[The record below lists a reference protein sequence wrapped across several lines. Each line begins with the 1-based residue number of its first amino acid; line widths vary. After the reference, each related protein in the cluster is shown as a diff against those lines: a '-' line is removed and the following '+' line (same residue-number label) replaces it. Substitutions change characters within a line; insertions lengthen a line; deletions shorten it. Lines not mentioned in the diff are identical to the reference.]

1 MSSSCPLGSHNLV
14 GEKLD
19 IPVAAI
25 SKAQGFLEAKWDRP
39 SFSPEGRLTPDL
51 PTELDAL

>member
-1 MSSSCPLGSHNLV
+1 M

-51 PTELDAL
+51 PTELDEL